1 MGYRQYTSC
10 VKPINFGPDLSFTHN
25 SWQSYTGLTL
35 FIGLIVAGVA
45 ASLNVYTAVITIG
58 MLVLLITFLIW
69 WLYGRLICHGGEE
82 CLIGAHIGGPT
93 VQPQQKGGD
102 DDASINV
109 LLAPGPLVLAD
120 ASVDAI
126 PKETYWDGVQGY
138 LLKER
143 APILQI
149 GRDYV
154 QDSEHV
160 RNYMKKLHCEFEG
173 SGIRN
178 VLAWASAVLALL
190 VAAVAALTLL
200 PPPAN
205 FIVYVILVILAGL
218 ITLLAGLTAFDVGPF
233 DPLNPGDPGD
243 VNSNLGE
250 LQAGDLIFLKGDWV
264 YDSLHTG
271 WNELHAVHAG
281 CKIGV
286 ARLEAI
292 RDAQGHLVELVG
304 PWPSD
309 IGGGLGLDTPE
320 RVQEAVKAWC
330 DEQKCAEDAE
340 EGGNRNNPAHNWI
353 IHPLIDG
360 CQTVIIT

>member
-69 WLYGRLICHGGEE
+69 WLHIRLICLGGEQ
-82 CLIGAHIGGPT
+82 CAIGANLGKPT
-93 VQPQQKGGD
+93 VQPQKKGGD
-102 DDASINV
+102 DDATINLV
-109 LLAPGPLVLAD
+109 LAPGPLVLAD
-120 ASVDAI
+120 ALVDAI
-126 PKETYWDGVQGY
+126 PKQDYWNEVQGN
-138 LLKER
+138 LTAEQ

-154 QDSEHV
+154 QDQEHV
-160 RNYMKKLHCEFEG
+160 RNYMKRLHCEFEG

-178 VLAWASAVLALL
+178 VLAWASVVLALL
-190 VAAVAALTLL
+190 VAAVAALVLL

-205 FIVYVILVILAGL
+205 FILYVILVILAGL

-243 VNSNLGE
+243 VNPNLGHLE
-250 LQAGDLIFLKGDWV
+250 RGDIVFIKGDWI

-271 WNELHAVHAG
+271 WNEIHAVHAG
-281 CKIGV
+281 CKITHIDVVKDEHGGDVQFV
-286 ARLEAI
+286 A
-292 RDAQGHLVELVG
+292 
-304 PWPSD
+304 WPSD
-309 IGGGLGLDTPE
+309 IGMGLGLETPE
-320 RVQEAVKAWC
+320 RAKEAVTAWC
-330 DEQKCAEDAE
+330 DAQKCADDAE
-340 EGGNRNNPAHNWI
+340 EGGSREDPAQNWI

-360 CQTVIIT
+360 CQKVIIT